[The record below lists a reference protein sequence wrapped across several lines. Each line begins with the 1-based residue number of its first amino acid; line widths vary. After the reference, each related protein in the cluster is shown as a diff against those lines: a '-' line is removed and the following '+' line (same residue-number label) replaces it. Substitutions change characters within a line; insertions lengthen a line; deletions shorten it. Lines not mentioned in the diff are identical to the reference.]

1 MGENGRKYLTM
12 HRYNTRP
19 FSSILTQQLQP
30 FAHHN
35 WRLAKGSPAAS
46 SSLDRFSLAYFL
58 KISTFIILSRIL
70 SIQLTR
76 LLTDRGR
83 LSHVFVLTPM
93 KPQIVHSC
101 GRSQTGVSIR
111 KNGRRGR
118 ADTSRVGWK
127 RREKKKGRNEQDR
140 GSRGEKS
147 SYLSLNGG
155 IAVVF

>member
-1 MGENGRKYLTM
+1 M
-12 HRYNTRP
+12 
-19 FSSILTQQLQP
+19 
-30 FAHHN
+30 
-35 WRLAKGSPAAS
+35 
-46 SSLDRFSLAYFL
+46 
-58 KISTFIILSRIL
+58 
-70 SIQLTR
+70 R

-83 LSHVFVLTPM
+83 LSHGLFLTPM
-93 KPQIVHSC
+93 KPQIIHSC

-111 KNGRRGR
+111 KNGRRGW